1 MYRIIFIKFLFIRL
15 RWIGVILVN
24 GVLIVACCIVNGVLI
39 YHFNASASF
48 NLDTIMV
55 VIAP

>member
-1 MYRIIFIKFLFIRL
+1 M
-15 RWIGVILVN
+15 ILVN

-48 NLDTIMV
+48 NPDTIMAL
-55 VIAP
+55 IAP